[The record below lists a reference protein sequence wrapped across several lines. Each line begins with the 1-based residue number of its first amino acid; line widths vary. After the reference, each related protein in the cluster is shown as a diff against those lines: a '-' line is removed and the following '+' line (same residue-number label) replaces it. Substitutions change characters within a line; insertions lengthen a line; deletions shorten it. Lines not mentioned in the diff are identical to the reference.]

1 MITEHGMPIRKL
13 NFNVNVRNMTLLA
26 GVDLKGKKKKKI
38 QAKIKQKKKNWNR
51 LPVRKIKIEIDPRY
65 NGFLDPPLLASA

>member
-26 GVDLKGKKKKKI
+26 GVDLKGGTLGVGAPGKKKKNSSKNQAKKKKKLELTPR
-38 QAKIKQKKKNWNR
+38 KKNKN
-51 LPVRKIKIEIDPRY
+51 
-65 NGFLDPPLLASA
+65 